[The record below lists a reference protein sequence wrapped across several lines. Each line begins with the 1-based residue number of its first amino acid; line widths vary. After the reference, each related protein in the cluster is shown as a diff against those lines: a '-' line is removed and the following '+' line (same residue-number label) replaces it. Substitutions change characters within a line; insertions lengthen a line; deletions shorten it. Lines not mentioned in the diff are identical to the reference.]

1 MTHLGAAEGFGLD
14 RRGFLELERGFLGDG
29 KTSATADDHQLL
41 AVAQGVDGVRPILF
55 GRLAQAIGQ
64 RTAGVQQVGF
74 LVPVADQQR
83 AGAEGGDKAL
93 GRGHTEFRPGAQ
105 RHMEFAG
112 GFQGRVFGIHQR
124 DAQGAAL
131 AQQAQAVDQ
140 VRALARLREAER
152 DLAAD
157 LQRRV
162 QQGHHRHRQRRHRNA
177 HVLHGQVGEVAR
189 GVVGTAASDSH
200 RHVRG

>member
-1 MTHLGAAEGFGLD
+1 
-14 RRGFLELERGFLGDG
+14 
-29 KTSATADDHQLL
+29 
-41 AVAQGVDGVRPILF
+41 
-55 GRLAQAIGQ
+55 
-64 RTAGVQQVGF
+64 
-74 LVPVADQQR
+74 
-83 AGAEGGDKAL
+83 
-93 GRGHTEFRPGAQ
+93 
-105 RHMEFAG
+105 MEFAG

-200 RHVRG
+200 RHVRRLTAQVLGDVLQARGQALQLRRDRVAGGEGLFKHF